1 MSKRHRPPTRM
12 SISLVS
18 ILKPAGPN
26 QFGRCFGSVQ
36 AENTMSRRASI
47 TRERTIS
54 RSSAHCESAAL
65 VDEIMIKSFDW
76 DGHVTVL
83 PMTLSNSRRSWLQRG
98 APAVCG
104 TRSFQSS
111 LPGLFLN
118 CFHIGLEPIQAR
130 LPNRTLLGQPMFSI
144 GHGGRL
150 QPAGANAPPLLRF
163 NEADGLQHADVLHQ
177 TRQRH

>member
-1 MSKRHRPPTRM
+1 MSKRQRPPTHM

-65 VDEIMIKSFDW
+65 VDEVMIESFDC
-76 DGHVTVL
+76 DGHVTVV
-83 PMTLSNSRRSWLQRG
+83 SRRFRTPGDGDRSEG
-98 APAVCG
+98 CPAVCG
-104 TRSFQSS
+104 TQSFQPS
-111 LPGLFLN
+111 LPGFLLN
-118 CFHIGLEPIQAR
+118 CLHI
-130 LPNRTLLGQPMFSI
+130 
-144 GHGGRL
+144 
-150 QPAGANAPPLLRF
+150 
-163 NEADGLQHADVLHQ
+163 
-177 TRQRH
+177 